1 MQMVKTDISM
11 QDALYEQA
19 SRLAGEMQ
27 ISQEELF
34 NLAIADYLRR
44 SQNQKLLQSVNEA
57 YEDGLDDSELAM
69 LDGIRRHQRHLERLE
84 EEDL

>member
-44 SQNQKLLQSVNEA
+44 SHNQKLLQSVNEA

-69 LDGIRRHQRHLERLE
+69 LDGIRRHQRHLESSF
-84 EEDL
+84 DL

>member
-34 NLAIADYLRR
+34 NLAIEDYLRR
-44 SQNQKLLQSVNEA
+44 SKNQKLLQSVNEA
-57 YEDGLDDSELAM
+57 YEDGLDEAELAM
-69 LDGIRRHQRHLERLE
+69 LDGIRRHQRHLERSL
-84 EEDL
+84 

>member
-11 QDALYEQA
+11 QDALNEQA

-44 SQNQKLLQSVNEA
+44 SHNPKLLQSVNEA

-69 LDGIRRHQRHLERLE
+69 LDGIRRHQRHLERSF
-84 EEDL
+84 DL

>member
-44 SQNQKLLQSVNEA
+44 SHNQKLLQSVNEA

-69 LDGIRRHQRHLERLE
+69 LDGIRRHQRHLESL